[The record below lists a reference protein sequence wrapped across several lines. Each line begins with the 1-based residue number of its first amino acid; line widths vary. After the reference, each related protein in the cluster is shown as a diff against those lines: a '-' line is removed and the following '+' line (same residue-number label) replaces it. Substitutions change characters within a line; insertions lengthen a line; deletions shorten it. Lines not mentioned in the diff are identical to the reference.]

1 MQRRLP
7 HPWPAVA
14 VALVIYLVLR
24 ACLQFNKT
32 SPTRLAAF
40 CACQPIFNHR
50 YYGFVTQVALEVST
64 FSNMTNSPSHNSQ
77 AQHDS
82 RALRRLP
89 AVDKVLAQIDSLG
102 LPRQAVVAVIR
113 RELAALRTADEIP
126 PPEQIVGQI
135 RTAIAAL
142 RQGRI
147 QPVINATGVLIH
159 TNLGR
164 SPLGTPALKTM
175 VELASQY
182 GNLEY
187 DLITGDRGGRAAY
200 LEHNLAL
207 LCGAEAATVAN
218 NNAAALVLTLRHLC
232 QGERREVI
240 ISRGE
245 LVQIGGGFRIPEILE
260 VSGATLREV
269 GTTNSTS
276 CADYRQAITDSTALV
291 LKVHQSNFFMGG
303 FVQSLSTAEL
313 AELVHQHG
321 LPLVEDLGSG
331 AVVPTEALHQDLE
344 HEPTPA
350 ESLRQG
356 VDLVTF
362 SGDKL
367 FGGPQAGIV
376 AGKKSLVASIKQEPL
391 FRALRCDKLILV
403 ALQSLVD
410 DYLHGLSQQET
421 ANPSVPLHGML
432 ATPINQLQQRAES
445 LVAALADLPCQVK
458 IQEGESRVGGGSMPR
473 SALPSVVIA
482 LRPNQGELA
491 TLTARLRDGTP
502 PVIGYVHADQ
512 FCLNLRTVLPQQDG
526 ALVKSL
532 QTAMGR

>member
-1 MQRRLP
+1 
-7 HPWPAVA
+7 
-14 VALVIYLVLR
+14 
-24 ACLQFNKT
+24 
-32 SPTRLAAF
+32 
-40 CACQPIFNHR
+40 
-50 YYGFVTQVALEVST
+50 
-64 FSNMTNSPSHNSQ
+64 MTKSPS
-77 AQHDS
+77 HDS

-89 AVDKVLAQIDSLG
+89 AVDKVLAQIDPLG

-113 RELAALRTADEIP
+113 RELAALRAADEIP
-126 PPEQIVGQI
+126 PPEQIVEQI

-164 SPLGTPALKTM
+164 SPLGTPALKMM

-187 DLITGDRGGRAAY
+187 DLMTGDRGGRAAY

-232 QGERREVI
+232 QSECREVI

-303 FVQSLSTAEL
+303 FVQSPSTAEL

-331 AVVPTEALHQDLE
+331 AVVPTEELHQDLE

-410 DYLHGLSQQET
+410 DYLHGLSQRGLSQRGLSQQET
-421 ANPSVPLHGML
+421 VNQSVPLHGML
-432 ATPINQLQQRAES
+432 ATPISQLQQRAES
-445 LVAALADLPCQVK
+445 LVAALADVPCQVK

-491 TLTARLRDGTP
+491 TLTARLREGTP

-526 ALVKSL
+526 ALINSL
-532 QTAMGR
+532 LAAMGR